1 MKLKL
6 TPERLY
12 LTGLVGFLLGW
23 DIWAILLDQRLKAPD
38 TFLMATIQLLM
49 DLKEWELGRWLGG
62 LGPKGPIGSFLS
74 LPFLAL
80 GMEVPAASRIITVFA
95 HGALT
100 VQSYDLARLV
110 YAEGPGVTP
119 TAARR
124 AGLWA
129 ALLCGTC
136 PFLFGVCRLAYHD
149 VLLAVAVI
157 GAMQVMLRARMDRPG
172 LAALLGMVLGLGL
185 LTKHSFSLYM
195 VGPGLWFVARRLR
208 GVRSALHFVLMA
220 VVMAAVS
227 AMWAVPNFEA
237 VYENFIRNSNL
248 PSVPWSAE
256 LGFYLSLPGALPL
269 FIAATLSCVALAIR
283 RRVSLWT
290 LVLLLTFIPMVAGLH
305 SVTAA
310 ARYMIPV
317 IPMWAVLTGCGLTWA
332 LSRLATKPQA
342 LTLGGGTAALAAL
355 FIYLN
360 LTGIVPPP
368 PLGGTEPQ
376 AREDYGGIISP
387 ETRKHDGWKKAVR
400 GLERPNEDVLLVYDS
415 DEAFCE
421 RLSQEIVWHHRG
433 VRTISIHTLAEAK
446 KRLAAGRAVSV
457 LFVRAHPD
465 RPLREKIPFDMWH
478 PVRPGEPPQKQDL
491 IDRVVWLARQKHRR
505 LLARGEDPDGYAF
518 EAYRITHH
526 AAKGAAPARRL
537 QPPPRTDKKQGT

>member
-1 MKLKL
+1 MKL
-6 TPERLY
+6 TAERLY
-12 LTGLVGFLLGW
+12 LIGLVGFLLGW

-38 TFLMATIQLLM
+38 TFVMATIQLMM
-49 DLKEWELGRWLGG
+49 DLREWNIGQWLGT
-62 LGPKGPIGSFLS
+62 LGPKGPLGSVLS

-100 VQSYDLARLV
+100 LQSYDLGRLV
-110 YAEGPGVTP
+110 YAEGPGVNA

-136 PFLFGVCRLAYHD
+136 PFLFGICRLAYHD
-149 VLLAVAVI
+149 VLLGVAVI

-172 LAALLGMVLGLGL
+172 PAALLGLVLGLGL
-185 LTKHSFSLYM
+185 LTKHSFIMYM
-195 VGPGLWFVARRLR
+195 VGPGMWFVARRLR
-208 GVRSALHFVLMA
+208 GLRSGLNFGLMGL
-220 VVMAAVS
+220 VMAAV
-227 AMWAVPNFEA
+227 AAVWAVPNFEA
-237 VYENFIRNSNL
+237 VYENFKLNNEL

-269 FIAATLSCVALAIR
+269 FVAASISVVALAVR

-290 LVLLLTFIPMVAGLH
+290 LVLLLSFIPMVLGLH

-317 IPMWAVLTGCGLTWA
+317 IPMWAVLASCGLVWA
-332 LSRLATKPQA
+332 LGRLSVRTQA
-342 LTLGGGTAALAAL
+342 LVLGGATAALAAL
-355 FIYLN
+355 YVYLN
-360 LTGIVPPP
+360 LTGIQPPP
-368 PLGGTEPQ
+368 PHGGHKPQ
-376 AREDYGGIISP
+376 PREDYGGIISP
-387 ETRKHDGWKKAVR
+387 DTRKHDGWKKAVD
-400 GLERPNEDVLLVYDS
+400 GLGRPNEDVLLVYDS
-415 DEAFCE
+415 DAAFCE
-421 RLSQEIVWHHRG
+421 RLSQEIIWHHRG
-433 VRTISIHTLAEAK
+433 VRTISIHTLADAQ

-457 LFVRAHPD
+457 LFIRARPDHP
-465 RPLREKIPFDMWH
+465 LQEKIPYDMWH

-505 LLARGEDPDGYAF
+505 LLASGRDPDGYAF
-518 EAYRITHH
+518 EAYRIE
-526 AAKGAAPARRL
+526 PATKR
-537 QPPPRTDKKQGT
+537 Q